1 MLHNVEGVTS
11 HHRAECPPSVYSA
24 VNGYENHFHGKI
36 LSVTDLIRGTDL
48 KEEIESFETSMRN
61 GDLQGYCD
69 HMRNICEDKEEQQL
83 WSFMKVEYEKNDS
96 CLVYVR

>member
-1 MLHNVEGVTS
+1 
-11 HHRAECPPSVYSA
+11 
-24 VNGYENHFHGKI
+24 
-36 LSVTDLIRGTDL
+36 
-48 KEEIESFETSMRN
+48 MRN